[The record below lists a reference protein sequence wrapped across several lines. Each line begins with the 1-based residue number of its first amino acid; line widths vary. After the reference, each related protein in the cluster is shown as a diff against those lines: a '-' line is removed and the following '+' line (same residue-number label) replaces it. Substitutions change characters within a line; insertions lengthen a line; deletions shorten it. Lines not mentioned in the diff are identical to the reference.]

1 MSESKFT
8 WASFALSGA
17 IVVLLLGVGLLVQ
30 RYSFSDNGGHTS
42 DTEAEPSDAADS
54 GRSAPPMRF
63 SADGE
68 PTGAVVGVDAMS
80 ETSSSILVEDVM
92 LIEELTPDQAD
103 QVADSLIST
112 TLTEEQQ
119 ANLLREMEAGVIH
132 LSPNEQTQV
141 LSEIEGL
148 Q

>member
-1 MSESKFT
+1 
-8 WASFALSGA
+8 
-17 IVVLLLGVGLLVQ
+17 
-30 RYSFSDNGGHTS
+30 
-42 DTEAEPSDAADS
+42 
-54 GRSAPPMRF
+54 MRF